1 MRNKDFCCYHALRSK
16 YVILQCCNCI
26 LMLGQ
31 KQFFKGCLFHYRNF
45 QQKMLEKEAA
55 NLPWVEKYRPNALDE
70 LISHEEIISTIK

>member
-1 MRNKDFCCYHALRSK
+1 M
-16 YVILQCCNCI
+16 I
-26 LMLGQ
+26 
-31 KQFFKGCLFHYRNF
+31 RNF